1 MIIRDV
7 TSTRPWIAP
16 AVIALIG
23 VVVVCGC
30 GPSKDSTPESRV
42 VRVTPFEV
50 QGQSEGAEFVG
61 GAFARSLARSLDQVG
76 ELEARFVGDA
86 ARETEPGNRL
96 TGTLVRDGSAVHAR
110 LELSD
115 AEGAVSWET
124 EVDSEAGDLS
134 ALASRSA
141 RLTAGALGVPFPDLY
156 GLIGLVIGGPEMSA
170 SPITARVW
178 DSWRRDDIATLVESS
193 TELVERFPDEPAARA
208 LSAWAFLHAWDA
220 KPSSEKLAR
229 LKEGLVALDESD
241 PSSPYDEL
249 MLGYVYR
256 SSGEPD
262 AARDLYSRV
271 LARNDLTEAAR
282 AWALRQRSYTHLQTG
297 HAGAGL
303 EDAERAVELDP
314 SSAPAHSAHSRAL
327 EALEKLDDGIASSR
341 NAVALEPFSWRQYQ
355 RLGIVLS
362 RAGDH
367 DEAVASLAT
376 ACEIGGSQEAC
387 ANLAV
392 VLQKGGRPDEASA
405 AADHAASLA
414 GTPWGHYNL
423 ACYRAISGDG
433 AMAVQDLRG
442 ALDLG
447 FADALISTDTDFDS
461 IRGDPRFEAIAEE
474 VDDRLRSR
482 RETSVTVFPWQS

>member
-1 MIIRDV
+1 MNNRDAASSHPFVARAVVAMIGAVLLCGCSPSGD
-7 TSTRPWIAP
+7 SAP
-16 AVIALIG
+16 AS
-23 VVVVCGC
+23 
-30 GPSKDSTPESRV
+30 PV
-42 VRVTPFEV
+42 VRVASFEV
-50 QGQSEGAEFVG
+50 QGQSEGAAFVG
-61 GAFARSLARSLDQVG
+61 GAFSRSLARNLDQVDALEVLSEDGSAG
-76 ELEARFVGDA
+76 EAKAGH
-86 ARETEPGNRL
+86 RL
-96 TGTLVRDGSAVHAR
+96 AGTLVRDGGAVHAR
-110 LELSD
+110 LVLHD
-115 AEGAVSWET
+115 DQGAVSWET

-141 RLTAGALGVPFPDLY
+141 RLTAGALGLPFPDLY
-156 GLIGLVIGGPEMSA
+156 ELIVLVAGGPEMSA

-178 DSWRRDDIATLVESS
+178 DSWRRDDIDALVQAS
-193 TELVERFPDEPAARA
+193 TELVEHFPDEAAARA
-208 LSAWAFLHAWDA
+208 LYAWALLHAWDA
-220 KPSSEKLAR
+220 TPSSEALAR
-229 LKEGLVALDESD
+229 LKEGLVALDRAD

-256 SSGEPD
+256 SSGAPD

-271 LARNDLTEAAR
+271 LARDDLTHAAR

-297 HAGAGL
+297 HAAAGL
-303 EDAERAVELDP
+303 EDAEKAVELDP

-327 EALEKLDDGIASSR
+327 ESLEKLDEAIASSR

-362 RAGDH
+362 HAGAD
-367 DEAVASLAT
+367 DEAAASLTT

-392 VLQKGGRPDEASA
+392 VLQKGGRSDEASA

-414 GTPWGHYNL
+414 GTPWGQYNL
-423 ACYRAISGDG
+423 ACYRAISGDRAL
-433 AMAVQDLRG
+433 AMKDLRRS
-442 ALDLG
+442 LDLG
-447 FADALISTDTDFDS
+447 FADALISTDSDFDS
-461 IRGDPRFEAIAEE
+461 IRTDPGFEAIVEE